1 MMLTPCWPSAGPT
14 GGAGFAA
21 PAGHCSFTIAIS
33 FLAMGES
40 DLLYVL
46 VGQPDRRRAPEHR
59 DQHLNLF
66 LLRPDFPD
74 HPGEARERP
83 VDHAH
88 VLPFLE
94 RDDRLG
100 LARLALAEHAAD
112 VVLWDRGG
120 LGAGAHEAAYLGS
133 VLDDVP
139 ELVVELHLHQEVA
152 GEEFAL
158 GGPPLALH
166 DLHDVLF
173 RDHDLLD
180 RAFPAEL
187 LHPLL
192 QRLLGPRFL
201 AGEGVDHVPRRCHY
215 ALHRSATPGP
225 VMTRIPSSSARKP
238 SCPRR
243 TGRPR

>member
-46 VGQPDRRRAPEHR
+46 VREPDRGRPTEHR
-59 DQHLNLF
+59 HQHLNLF
-66 LLRPDFPD
+66 LLGPDLAD
-74 HPGEARERP
+74 HPGEAGERP

-94 RDDRLG
+94 RHDGLG

-139 ELVVELHLHQEVA
+139 ELVVELHLHQQIA
-152 GEEFAL
+152 GQELPFR
-158 GGPPLALH
+158 GPPLALH
-166 DLHDVLF
+166 DLHDVLL
-173 RDHDLLD
+173 RDHDL
-180 RAFPAEL
+180 
-187 LHPLL
+187 
-192 QRLLGPRFL
+192 
-201 AGEGVDHVPRRCHY
+201 
-215 ALHRSATPGP
+215 
-225 VMTRIPSSSARKP
+225 
-238 SCPRR
+238 
-243 TGRPR
+243 